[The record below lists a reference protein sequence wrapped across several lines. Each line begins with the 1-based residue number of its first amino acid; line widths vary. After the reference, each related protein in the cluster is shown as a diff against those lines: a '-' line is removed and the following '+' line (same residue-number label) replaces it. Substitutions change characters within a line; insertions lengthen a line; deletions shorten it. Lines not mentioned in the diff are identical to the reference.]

1 MKYKM
6 AVKFDDGYKYITKI
20 DGTRFECNYKEL
32 PLQISKKKA
41 EILKNDFKTVGYE
54 IKVEEITE

>member
-1 MKYKM
+1 MKYKL
-6 AVKFDDGYKYITKI
+6 AVKFDSGFKYITKI
-20 DGTRFECNYKEL
+20 DGTRFECNYNEV
-32 PLQISKKKA
+32 PMQMSKKKA